1 LNLPPA
7 PELNLENNPY
17 KRLSAYDSNRR
28 DARLFFVRE
37 ELEAELVE
45 RVAAQPLTIVL
56 GASGTSK
63 SSLVKAG
70 VLPRLAEWTKEEAT
84 AEPPDATDWPVVT
97 DQWTILEPLRPMAH
111 PLCCHWQCNLSN
123 AVRKQLSTEY
133 VRSAS
138 TIANPTGADLAAV
151 EAAYRRPGF
160 CSHPQQIEL
169 GVDGAAPNFPIFQLK
184 RRDAP
189 KFADIVCDKGKFTRQ
204 RRHCD
209 HRSLPPMGVPCLSR

>member
-151 EAAYRRPGF
+151 KAAYRQPR
-160 CSHPQQIEL
+160 CAAHPHQIEL
-169 GVDGAAPNFPIFQLK
+169 GMDAA
-184 RRDAP
+184 A
-189 KFADIVCDKGKFTRQ
+189 G
-204 RRHCD
+204 
-209 HRSLPPMGVPCLSR
+209 GVAQPCF